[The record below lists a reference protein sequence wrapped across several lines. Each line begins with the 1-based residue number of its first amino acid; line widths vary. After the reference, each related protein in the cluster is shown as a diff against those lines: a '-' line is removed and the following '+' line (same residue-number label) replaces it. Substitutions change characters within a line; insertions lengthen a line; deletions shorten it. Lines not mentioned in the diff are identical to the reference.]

1 MKILKFLKGNKL
13 LSVVILIYIVLFVVM
28 PNKGQEAVK
37 NSMYYVIEMLEIMP
51 VVFILT
57 SLLEAWVPRKV
68 IYNSFGE
75 DSGIKGSVLS
85 FVIGSFSAGPIYA
98 AFPVCKMLLKKGAS
112 IYNIII
118 ILSAWAVIKVP
129 MLINEVKFLG
139 GEFMGIRWILTV
151 TSIMLMAYI
160 VNKIVKKNN
169 IPIEVKDKFEE
180 GSLKVNQNYCIG
192 CGLCSKLI
200 PEYFAVEN
208 KKAKCIKREVTEADK
223 EKLEQIISKCPASA
237 IKLDN

>member
-1 MKILKFLKGNKL
+1 MKILKFIKGNKL
-13 LSVVILIYIVLFVVM
+13 LSVVILIYIVLFIVM

-51 VVFILT
+51 VIFILT

-85 FVIGSFSAGPIYA
+85 FIIGSFSAGPIYA

-112 IYNIII
+112 VYNIII

-139 GEFMGIRWILTV
+139 GKFMGIRWILTV
-151 TSIMLMAYI
+151 TSIILMAYI
-160 VNKIVKKNN
+160 VNKIVKKNS
-169 IPIEVKDKFEE
+169 IPLKDANKFEKD
-180 GSLKVNQNYCIG
+180 GIKVNQNYCIG
-192 CGLCSKLI
+192 CGLCSKLM
-200 PEYFAVEN
+200 PEYFVIEN
-208 KKAKCIKREVTEADK
+208 KKAKCIKKEVMEEDK
-223 EKLEQIISKCPASA
+223 EKLEELISKCPANG
-237 IKLDN
+237 IRLYN